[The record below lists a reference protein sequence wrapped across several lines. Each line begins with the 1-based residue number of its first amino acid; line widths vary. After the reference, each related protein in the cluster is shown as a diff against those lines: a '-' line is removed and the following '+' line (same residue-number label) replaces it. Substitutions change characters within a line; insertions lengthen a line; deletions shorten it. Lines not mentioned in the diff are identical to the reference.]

1 MLRSVNDSVG
11 TLWAEEKIKTV
22 SFLLPGFTC
31 IEFFKQ
37 SLFKFDQNLLYQIA
51 SNLPPCQ
58 AAQKSTRTESRRG
71 LAGPLF

>member
-1 MLRSVNDSVG
+1 MLRFVNDSVG
-11 TLWAEEKIKTV
+11 TLWAEEKIKTKTV

-58 AAQKSTRTESRRG
+58 AAQKSTRTES
-71 LAGPLF
+71 